1 MGHSHRF
8 GQKKH
13 TFLTRT
19 TFVVNCPPNSFV
31 CPETGQKKHTLL
43 YQINKILLDG
53 FTFGQFLPFCF
64 PYLRRSASQQSKFYN
79 VRPAQFIQWFI

>member
-31 CPETGQKKHTLL
+31 CPETGQKKHTLFVFSW
-43 YQINKILLDG
+43 LDIHG
-53 FTFGQFLPFCF
+53 
-64 PYLRRSASQQSKFYN
+64 S
-79 VRPAQFIQWFI
+79 